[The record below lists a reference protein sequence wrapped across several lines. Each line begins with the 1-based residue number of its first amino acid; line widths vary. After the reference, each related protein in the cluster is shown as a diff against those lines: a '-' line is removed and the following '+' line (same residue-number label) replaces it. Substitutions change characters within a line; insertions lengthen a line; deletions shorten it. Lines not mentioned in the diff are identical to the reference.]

1 MNDQFKIE
9 LQSLLAR
16 YPDVQSVTVKMV
28 QTFEVKAASLFE
40 SGFSPAKPMPD
51 LAPIDLGGRLVV
63 NPNATMAA
71 LNAGV
76 NELLK
81 SK

>member
-16 YPDVQSVTVKMV
+16 YPDVQGVTVKMV
-28 QTFEVKAASLFE
+28 QTFEVKAASLLE

-51 LAPIDLGGRLVV
+51 LAPIALGDLAV

>member
-28 QTFEVKAASLFE
+28 QTFEVKANTEVAGGT
-40 SGFSPAKPMPD
+40 GFVQNRP
-51 LAPIDLGGRLVV
+51 PILPVEATI
-63 NPNATMAA
+63 NPTMAA

>member
-28 QTFEVKAASLFE
+28 ETFEVKANTEVAGGT
-40 SGFSPAKPMPD
+40 GFIQNRP
-51 LAPIDLGGRLVV
+51 PILPVEAV
-63 NPNATMAA
+63 TNQTMAA
-71 LNAGV
+71 LKAGV